1 MKSIVVGT
9 AGHIDHGKSALVRAL
24 TGTDPDRLKEEKER
38 GITIDLGFAP
48 QTIDGISFAFVD
60 VPGHERFVKN
70 MLAGAGGI
78 DLVVLIVA
86 ADESVMPQTREHF
99 DICRLLRVPAGL
111 IALTKTDLVD
121 ADTLE
126 LARME
131 VRELTAGSF
140 LDGAAIV
147 PVSARTGEGLDAL
160 RAALVDVGQ
169 RARARAVDGVARLP
183 IDRVFSM
190 KGFGTVVTGTLV
202 SGRVAADAELEI
214 APGGRRVK
222 VRGVQVH
229 GEKRPDAVAG
239 QRTAINLAGVEVEE
253 IARGQALVTPGAF
266 EETRL
271 ADAIVEVLPGAKP
284 LKHGA
289 RVRFHQGTA
298 EILGR
303 AAVIG
308 PLAQD
313 AGADPRVAPP
323 QGYGEARQGA
333 TRDGGGPGTGTQVR
347 PDRVPVIQPGARAFV
362 RLRLEAPA
370 ILARGDRYILR
381 AYSPPVTIAGGLIL
395 DPRPPRTAIRTAA
408 ALARCQRLEFD
419 PAAGDREDAEER
431 AVAVMIEDAGPAGLS
446 LAAMTSRAGVDP
458 REVEARAD
466 ALVAAAQAVRAG
478 DVLVSDALYARLKEA
493 IVTTLTGHH
502 KKQPLS
508 EGMPRE
514 ELREHL
520 FARGHAAVFERALAD
535 LSAAGRVFVK
545 DRVALATHRVE
556 LTPEEERARAA
567 IDRAYRDGGLT
578 PPDAAAIAAASG
590 APAPVV
596 DRVLKLLQRQKTLVK
611 VDTLLF
617 HDEALKRLKADVA
630 GLKTAEGAAGRIDV
644 ATFKERFGVT
654 RKFAIPL
661 LEYLD
666 RERVTRRVG
675 ESRVV
680 L

>member
-1 MKSIVVGT
+1 MDIVVGT

-38 GITIDLGFAP
+38 GITIDLGFAH
-48 QTIDGISFAFVD
+48 QTIDGVTFAFVD

-70 MLAGAGGI
+70 MLAGVGGI
-78 DLVVLIVA
+78 DLVILVVA

-99 DICRLLRVPAGL
+99 DICRLLRVPAG
-111 IALTKTDLVD
+111 IVALTKVDLVD

-131 VRELTAGSF
+131 VRELVAGSF
-140 LDGAAIV
+140 LDGAPIV
-147 PVSARTGEGLDAL
+147 PVSAKTGEGLEAL
-160 RAALVDVGQ
+160 RAALADVRR
-169 RARARAVDGVARLP
+169 RAHGRPAQGVTRLP

-202 SGRVAADAELEI
+202 SGRIAADAELAV

-229 GEKRPDAVAG
+229 GEKRTEAVAG
-239 QRTAINLAGVEVEE
+239 QRTAINLAGIEVEE

-271 ADAIVEVLPGAKP
+271 ADAIVELLSGAKP

-298 EILGR
+298 EIMARVAL
-303 AAVIG
+303 IG
-308 PLAQD
+308 PATD
-313 AGADPRVAPP
+313 PIPAG
-323 QGYGEARQGA
+323 GH
-333 TRDGGGPGTGTQVR
+333 
-347 PDRVPVIQPGARAFV
+347 AFV

-381 AYSPPVTIAGGLIL
+381 AYSPTVTMAGGLIL

-408 ALARCQRLEFD
+408 ALARCQRLQFD
-419 PAAGDREDAEER
+419 PGSEDRAVAEQR
-431 AVAVMIEDAGPAGLS
+431 AVAVMVEDAGPAGLP

-458 REVEARAD
+458 AEVAARAS
-466 ALVAAAQAVRAG
+466 ALIAAKQAVRAG
-478 DVLVSDALYARLKEA
+478 DVLVSDAVYTRLA
-493 IVTTLTGHH
+493 DGVVATLTGHH

-520 FARGHAAVFERALAD
+520 FARGHAAVFDRALAD
-535 LSAAGRVFVK
+535 LSAAGTIFVK

-556 LTPEEERARAA
+556 LTEEEERARAA
-567 IDRAYRDGGLT
+567 VDRVYRDGGLT
-578 PPDAAAIAAASG
+578 PPDAAAVAAASG

-611 VDTLLF
+611 VDALLF
-617 HDEALKRLKADVA
+617 HEEALKRLKAEMTA
-630 GLKTAEGAAGRIDV
+630 LKTAEGAALRIDV
-644 ATFKERFGVT
+644 AAFKERFGIT

-675 ESRVV
+675 ESRIV